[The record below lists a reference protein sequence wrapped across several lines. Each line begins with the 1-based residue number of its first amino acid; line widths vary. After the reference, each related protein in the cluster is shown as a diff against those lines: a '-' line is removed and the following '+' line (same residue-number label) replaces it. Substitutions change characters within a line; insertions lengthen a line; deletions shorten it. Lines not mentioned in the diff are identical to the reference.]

1 MFKFCL
7 IGYLTIKFL
16 KIEFFDYN
24 FNQNNIINKAANN
37 CKEINKK
44 LELLFDPPPPP
55 VVGVVVVVGV
65 VGAVYYPVATLKVL
79 KWLVEHVTS

>member
-1 MFKFCL
+1 MFNN
-7 IGYLTIKFL
+7 LTIIFL
-16 KIEFFDYN
+16 KIKFVDYN

-44 LELLFDPPPPP
+44 LELLVVDPPPVPPP
-55 VVGVVVVVGV
+55 VVGVVVVGV

-79 KWLVEHVTS
+79 KWLVVHVTS

>member
-7 IGYLTIKFL
+7 IENIKNNIIQNIIFW
-16 KIEFFDYN
+16 YN
-24 FNQNNIINKAANN
+24 FNQTNIINKAANN
-37 CKEINKK
+37 CKETNKK